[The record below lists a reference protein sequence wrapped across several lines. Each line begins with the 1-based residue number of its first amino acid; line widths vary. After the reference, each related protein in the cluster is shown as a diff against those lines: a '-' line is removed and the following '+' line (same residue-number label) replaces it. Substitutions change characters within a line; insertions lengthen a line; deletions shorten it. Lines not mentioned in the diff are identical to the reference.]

1 MFYGMEYMYVV
12 YEEKSFSKAA
22 KRLFISQP
30 SLSATVKRIEERIG
44 YPVFD
49 RSSKPLKLTECGEKY
64 INAVEKIM
72 SIENQFT
79 NFVNDWGG
87 LQTGKLVLGGSS
99 LFSSWVLPPIMG
111 RFSRKFPLVKIELI
125 EESTGELEE
134 LLNSGK
140 IDFLLDNCMLDENIF
155 ESSVLKEEHLVLA
168 VPESFKV
175 NNKLKS
181 YQLTVDSIRNGEF
194 LDAKVKSVPLK
205 EFKGQPFI
213 MLKPENDTRKRA
225 MGILEEHN
233 FMPEIIF
240 ELDQQMTSYNITYSG
255 MGISFIS
262 DTLVSK
268 APFHNKVIY
277 YKLSGDDSCRNI
289 SFYWK
294 KGRYFTRA
302 MKEFLEIAKEI
313 KGK

>member
-140 IDFLLDNCMLDENIF
+140 IDFLLDNCMLDESIF

-194 LDAKVKSVPLK
+194 LDAKVKPVPLK
-205 EFKGQPFI
+205 EFKDQPFI

-233 FMPEIIF
+233 FMPKIIF